1 MLSWLADLQHVWGPF
16 RLFEYGSVRCL
27 GALVTAFVLMLVVMP
42 GFIRWLRAKKYGET
56 GAKNDGAAVVDA
68 AREAKKGTP
77 TMGGLALVGCA
88 AATALL
94 WCDPALPLTWVLVLG
109 LVAFAGVGYLDD
121 RTKIFQGA
129 QGTPERVKFILLIL
143 VSAAGGAALWWIG
156 AQSGPA
162 PEGVVRAADQL
173 VLPFVPLSHS
183 LSLGLWSI
191 AWSAFVATACAN
203 AVNFTDGMD
212 GLASGAMIIA
222 GLAFCVVAY
231 LVARTDVAAYL
242 GVPWVPDGTEV
253 AVFCAALVGACLG
266 FLWFNAAPALVFM
279 GDTGSQA
286 LGGALGL
293 AALAVKQE
301 FMLLLVGAVFVAE
314 AASVLVQR
322 YVFKATKHRPA
333 GGFRVFRC
341 APLHHHYQMGG
352 MPETRIVIRFWIIAA
367 LGALLAIATL
377 KVR

>member
-27 GALVTAFVLMLVVMP
+27 GALVTAFILMLVVMP
-42 GFIRWLRAKKYGET
+42 RFIAWLRAKKYGES
-56 GAKNDGAAVVDA
+56 GAKNEGAAVVDA

-88 AATALL
+88 ILAALL
-94 WCDPALPLTWVLVLG
+94 WCDPVEPRTWILVTG
-109 LVAFAGVGYLDD
+109 LAAFAAVGYLDD
-121 RTKIFQGA
+121 RTKIFKGA
-129 QGTPERVKFILLIL
+129 GGTPESVKFSLLIL
-143 VSAAGGAALWWIG
+143 VSGAGGAALWWLG
-156 AQSGPA
+156 AHGAPA

-173 VLPFVPLSHS
+173 VLPFVPMTHALA
-183 LSLGLWSI
+183 LGAWSI
-191 AWSAFVATACAN
+191 LWYAFVATACAN

-222 GLAFCVVAY
+222 GLAFCVVAF
-231 LVARTDVAAYL
+231 LVARTDAAAYL
-242 GVPWVPDGTEV
+242 GVPWVPGGTEV

-301 FMLLLVGAVFVAE
+301 FLLLLVGAVFVAE
-314 AASVLVQR
+314 AASVLIQR
-322 YVFKATKHRPA
+322 YVFKATKHRPQ

-341 APLHHHYQMGG
+341 APLHHHFQMGG
-352 MPETRIVIRFWIIAA
+352 TPETRIVIRFWIIAA